1 MNGPL
6 SGRSTVVSAKEQL
19 WCDLA
24 GEAAILNLRNGVYYG
39 LNPVGARVWN
49 LIQTSRTVNEVRETL
64 LNEYDVDPDRCERD
78 LLALLQQL
86 AAEGLIDVKGE
97 MAA

>member
-1 MNGPL
+1 MNGKI
-6 SGRSTVVSAKEQL
+6 SARSTVVTAKEQL

-24 GEAAILNLRNGVYYG
+24 GEAAILNLQNGVYYG
-39 LNPVGARVWN
+39 LDPVGARIWN
-49 LIQTSRTVNEVRETL
+49 LSQTSRTVNEVRETL
-64 LNEYDVDPDRCERD
+64 LNEYAVDPDRCEQD
-78 LLALLQQL
+78 LLALLEAL